1 MIHYLLEVKSN
12 ILLDFNI
19 MKGNKFMGKNKI
31 IIKNKESFALDDIL
45 KEVEKRKERRKLK
58 KGEKNG
64 KDK

>member
-1 MIHYLLEVKSN
+1 
-12 ILLDFNI
+12 
-19 MKGNKFMGKNKI
+19 MGKNKI

-58 KGEKNG
+58 KGVKDG